1 MTLFVAAA
9 FILLRSF
16 LLLLL
21 RLPPPSELLL
31 LLVLTR
37 FLILISDLF
46 LELLLPI
53 PRTSLDM
60 DGTLAKAVNVSSLAM
75 QSNLI
80 AINYWQFWSS
90 RDLLPSICQKH
101 LVYSTQLSCLKY
113 YYPEIELVFTCSQE
127 KHYNYDSEAR

>member
-1 MTLFVAAA
+1 MPLPVTLFVAAA

-46 LELLLPI
+46 LELLPPN
-53 PRTSLDM
+53 PRMSLDM
-60 DGTLAKAVNVSSLAM
+60 DGTLGKVASLKM
-75 QSNLI
+75 E
-80 AINYWQFWSS
+80 
-90 RDLLPSICQKH
+90 DH
-101 LVYSTQLSCLKY
+101 
-113 YYPEIELVFTCSQE
+113 
-127 KHYNYDSEAR
+127 

>member
-21 RLPPPSELLL
+21 ILPPPPSELLL

-46 LELLLPI
+46 LELLPPN
-53 PRTSLDM
+53 PRTSMVM
-60 DGTLAKAVNVSSLAM
+60 DGTLDEIAHIAAFPISS
-75 QSNLI
+75 S
-80 AINYWQFWSS
+80 
-90 RDLLPSICQKH
+90 
-101 LVYSTQLSCLKY
+101 
-113 YYPEIELVFTCSQE
+113 FTE
-127 KHYNYDSEAR
+127 T